1 MLEQF
6 EHRLED
12 AWKRT
17 RVARTL
23 CVKGAVGSALLFT
36 GAHFSRCVVL
46 AHTLRGEEGGGQAEG
61 TERTNRLI
69 AEMPKDEFRLKGHAA

>member
-1 MLEQF
+1 MLEHF

-46 AHTLRGEEGGGQAEG
+46 AHTLRGEEE
-61 TERTNRLI
+61 
-69 AEMPKDEFRLKGHAA
+69 